1 MNEIRITSENF
12 EKEVLQSD
20 IPIMLDFWA
29 EWCGP
34 CRMIAPILSEI
45 AEEWAGKVKIG
56 KINVDEQ
63 PLLAAKFNVMSIPTV
78 ILFKNGE
85 PVNGFVGYRPKEA
98 IEEMLK

>member
-1 MNEIRITSENF
+1 MKEIKITAENF
-12 EKEVLQSD
+12 EQEVLNSD
-20 IPIMLDFWA
+20 KPILLDFWA

-34 CRMIAPILSEI
+34 CRMIAPFLAEI
-45 AEEWAGKVKIG
+45 AEERAGEVKVG

-85 PVNGFVGYRPKEA
+85 PVNGFVGYRPKDA
-98 IEEMLK
+98 IEELLK